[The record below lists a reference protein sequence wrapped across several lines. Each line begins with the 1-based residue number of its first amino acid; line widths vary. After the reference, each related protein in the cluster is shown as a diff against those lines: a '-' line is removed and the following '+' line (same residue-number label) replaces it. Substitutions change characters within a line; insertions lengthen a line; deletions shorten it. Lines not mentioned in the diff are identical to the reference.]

1 MSTLHPDIVEFNRR
15 PLPDLDECMVRPYSV
30 SQGALG
36 LQDRFNTVDTA
47 YASRAGE
54 ETADKRN
61 SEKVSLQ
68 HNNLVQ
74 APYIGEDARVTQ
86 LRKID
91 QILRQMPANPTP
103 ERLPLE
109 VLQFLPRTLRGLKA
123 LMRDAEL
130 QTQENFQEKMEGK
143 LKEVEGKLKEVEA
156 NVKQVEDWSQFRHK
170 VLQFRVQCLE
180 KNLTD
185 EQKGPGSD
193 FQWIMDWER
202 KQNEGM

>member
-68 HNNLVQ
+68 HNVIDIARPLQ

-86 LRKID
+86 LRSEFLNRSARENIDFKEID

-109 VLQFLPRTLRGLKA
+109 VLQFLPH
-123 LMRDAEL
+123 
-130 QTQENFQEKMEGK
+130 
-143 LKEVEGKLKEVEA
+143 
-156 NVKQVEDWSQFRHK
+156 WSQFRHK